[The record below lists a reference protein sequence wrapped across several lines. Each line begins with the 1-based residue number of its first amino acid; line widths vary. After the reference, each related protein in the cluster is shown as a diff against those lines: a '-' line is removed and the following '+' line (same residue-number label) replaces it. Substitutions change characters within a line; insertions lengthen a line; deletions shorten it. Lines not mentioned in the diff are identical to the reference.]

1 MEQDTTTTPASDV
14 HEAPV
19 QTGAPE
25 GGEQAGGASDEVA
38 ALRAQLAEAQDKYLR
53 LAADFDNYRRRM
65 MKERADDRAKAQ
77 GELAKLLLEP
87 LDDLNR
93 FAAVDVTSTSVP
105 MMVEG
110 ASLVARKVFKEL
122 SAGGLEVIDPTGA
135 PFDPKQHEAVGTA
148 PAESRDQDDTVATCY
163 QVGYSYNGQLLRPA
177 RVVVRQWQG

>member
-1 MEQDTTTTPASDV
+1 MEQDTTTPASDV
-14 HEAPV
+14 HEGPV
-19 QTGAPE
+19 SAGTPE
-25 GGEQAGGASDEVA
+25 GAEATPAAADEVA

-65 MKERADDRAKAQ
+65 LKERAEERAKAQ

-93 FAAVDVTSTSVP
+93 FAAVDVTSTTVP

-135 PFDPKQHEAVGTA
+135 AFDPNKHEAVGTQ
-148 PAESRDQDDTVATCY
+148 PAESKEQDDTVATCY